1 MSAAEQALRLRP
13 MTPEEFP
20 IFVAATTAEYAHD
33 IEEHGG
39 QTHAAALRKAD
50 DDMAAVLPQ
59 GRETP
64 GHHFFVI
71 EANGTS
77 VGRLWLAERALGG
90 RQVMYVYEISIEE
103 EFRGRG
109 YGRGA
114 MLLAE
119 DQARAHGI
127 RRLELNVFGGNEVAR
142 GLYRSL
148 GYAETSAQMAKDLDP
163 A

>member
-1 MSAAEQALRLRP
+1 MSAADQALRLRP

-20 IFVAATTAEYAHD
+20 TFVAATTAEYAHD

-39 QTHAAALRKAD
+39 QTHAAALQKAD
-50 DDMAAVLPQ
+50 DDMAAVLAQ

-64 GHHFFVI
+64 GHHVFVV
-71 EANGTS
+71 EASGIP
-77 VGRLWLAERALGG
+77 VGRLWLAQRALGG
-90 RQVMYVYEISIEE
+90 RQVMYIYEISIEA
-103 EFRGRG
+103 EFRGHG

-119 DQARAHGI
+119 DEARAHGI

-142 GLYRSL
+142 RLYRSL
-148 GYAETSAQMAKDLDP
+148 GYIETSVHMAKDLDP